1 MVIAA
6 TNILETFKKQFER
19 KFIPEHVQQRKEL
32 EFLNLKQGQMIVAV
46 HVHTFLHLSEYAI
59 DLIDSE
65 AKKVKRSLNGLNP
78 AYKKIVVACHKP
90 TTFDDA
96 IDRAFTAED
105 MHREEM
111 VEDTKS
117 NSSSTTSSW
126 FKKGGKFKNKGQ
138 KNVVHSEN
146 RPICET
152 HRKAHQTET
161 CWRTTGACLICGSL
175 EQRMSHCPRAR
186 RDNRA
191 SYRHPAQRQ
200 AAVPAP
206 PQWLA
211 LSAPSVWQQQQCQ
224 GRQHQ

>member
-59 DLIDSE
+59 DLIDSK

-96 IDRAFTAED
+96 IDRAFTAEEV
-105 MHREEM
+105 HREEM
-111 VEDTKS
+111 AENTKS
-117 NSSSTTSSW
+117 SSNDTTSSLRNEGNS
-126 FKKGGKFKNKGQ
+126 KIKIKIKSLLQGVRTNQSMRLVEKLTGLKH
-138 KNVVHSEN
+138 V
-146 RPICET
+146 
-152 HRKAHQTET
+152 TEP
-161 CWRTTGACLICGSL
+161 L
-175 EQRMSHCPRAR
+175 EL
-186 RDNRA
+186 
-191 SYRHPAQRQ
+191 
-200 AAVPAP
+200 V
-206 PQWLA
+206 
-211 LSAPSVWQQQQCQ
+211 
-224 GRQHQ
+224 